1 MVCALFRQRG
11 KRRRWGS
18 RLPPHGNWGQQS
30 RAQCRGGAPVSTIAA
45 TAQTADRIDYWIG
58 FVGMSFRTATEPI
71 PLKAKASSI
80 QLVTD
85 ALGSQQSGSA

>member
-1 MVCALFRQRG
+1 
-11 KRRRWGS
+11 
-18 RLPPHGNWGQQS
+18 
-30 RAQCRGGAPVSTIAA
+30 VSTIAA